1 MNRIAL
7 YCLLETFAALWM
19 PTKSK
24 MKRHG
29 SDIYLD
35 KAVLTFD
42 ELQPDNVVLLEQNV
56 LAAVELHLVLVTLV
70 VETVETR
77 LPQSWNWLIH
87 EGVAYEINRNLS
99 SKILTQYLLWIDIYA
114 VLSCVI
120 YKSIS
125 KTNGKLVT
133 QCRLTACSSCEFPA
147 LYEQVLIISISNN
160 MDFCT
165 PWNIF
170 DSFGYSHN

>member
-1 MNRIAL
+1 
-7 YCLLETFAALWM
+7 M

-77 LPQSWNWLIH
+77 LP
-87 EGVAYEINRNLS
+87 
-99 SKILTQYLLWIDIYA
+99 
-114 VLSCVI
+114 
-120 YKSIS
+120 
-125 KTNGKLVT
+125 
-133 QCRLTACSSCEFPA
+133 
-147 LYEQVLIISISNN
+147 
-160 MDFCT
+160 
-165 PWNIF
+165 
-170 DSFGYSHN
+170 